1 MNDETQGGG
10 GGIDA
15 IVAEAV
21 GSGPGS
27 SGDGGGD
34 GAGGVADP
42 VGSVVGA
49 SGGDSADATH
59 ADAPSETAGRDS
71 DHWRRIVAQDRE
83 LRALRA
89 KAKEDAAAREW
100 RDSLMARAKSDPLA
114 AARELGLSAEALIAA
129 YAGMP
134 ADQADASAPAAKLP
148 SDVEA
153 RLAKLDALEQ
163 RQAEL
168 ERRLAAERHGSV
180 QAEQDAI
187 IGEIV
192 SSGGDRYAL
201 TAEAGQAGRALVLEV
216 AAELCE
222 LRRIEPTRE
231 NIRRLYEAALPAV
244 EEHYEAQHKA
254 QAERLRKSARL
265 AGLYGLAS
273 APAAPATHRGAPV
286 AAAPRDARVPDSDA
300 AWDRDATIAEAIR
313 LSRASAK

>member
-1 MNDETQGGG
+1 
-10 GGIDA
+10 
-15 IVAEAV
+15 
-21 GSGPGS
+21 
-27 SGDGGGD
+27 
-34 GAGGVADP
+34 
-42 VGSVVGA
+42 
-49 SGGDSADATH
+49 
-59 ADAPSETAGRDS
+59 
-71 DHWRRIVAQDRE
+71 
-83 LRALRA
+83 
-89 KAKEDAAAREW
+89 
-100 RDSLMARAKSDPLA
+100 MARAKTDPLA
-114 AARELGLSAEALIAA
+114 AARELGLSADALIAA

-134 ADQADASAPAAKLP
+134 ADAAESAAPAAKLP
-148 SDVEA
+148 GDVEA

-192 SSGGDRYAL
+192 SGGGDRYAL
-201 TAEAGQAGRALVLEV
+201 TAEAGQSGRALVLEV

-265 AGLYGLAS
+265 AGLYGIAS
-273 APAAPATHRGAPV
+273 APAAPAQHRGSQV
-286 AAAPRDARVPDSDA
+286 AAAPRDARVPDGEA

-313 LSRASAK
+313 LSRSAAK

>member
-15 IVAEAV
+15 IVSEAM
-21 GSGPGS
+21 
-27 SGDGGGD
+27 
-34 GAGGVADP
+34 GAGAGDA
-42 VGSVVGA
+42 GSGA
-49 SGGDSADATH
+49 SGGTDDGAGAVDSAAGAAGGDGSGADTQDA
-59 ADAPSETAGRDS
+59 AAGPTARDS

-83 LRALRA
+83 LRSLRA

-100 RDSLMARAKSDPLA
+100 RDSLLASAKSDPLA
-114 AARELGLSAEALIAA
+114 AARELGLSADALIAA

-134 ADQADASAPAAKLP
+134 ADAAESSAPAAKLP
-148 SDVEA
+148 GDVEA

-168 ERRLAAERHGSV
+168 ERRLAAERHGAV

-192 SSGGDRYAL
+192 SGGGDRYAL

-216 AAELCE
+216 AAELCD

-244 EEHYEAQHKA
+244 EEHYEAQHRA

-265 AGLYGLAS
+265 ASLYGLGA
-273 APAAPATHRGAPV
+273 APAAGATSSGAPV
-286 AAAPRDARVPDSDA
+286 AAAPRDARVPAGDD

-313 LSRASAK
+313 MARAAAK

>member
-1 MNDETQGGG
+1 MNDETQGG

-21 GSGPGS
+21 GSGAGDA
-27 SGDGGGD
+27 GDGGGD
-34 GAGGVADP
+34 SPGGVAGTVGGV
-42 VGSVVGA
+42 VGSEGGSEAAA
-49 SGGDSADATH
+49 STSDAE
-59 ADAPSETAGRDS
+59 SEPAVRDS

-89 KAKEDAAAREW
+89 KSKEDAAAREW
-100 RDSLMARAKSDPLA
+100 RDAIMARAKTDPLA
-114 AARELGLSAEALIAA
+114 AARELGLSADALIAA

-134 ADQADASAPAAKLP
+134 VDAGEPAAPAAKLP
-148 SDVEA
+148 ADVED

-168 ERRLAAERHGSV
+168 ERRIAAERYGSV

-187 IGEIV
+187 IGEVV

-222 LRRIEPTRE
+222 LRQIEPTRE

-244 EEHYEAQHKA
+244 EEHYETQHRA

-273 APAAPATHRGAPV
+273 APAAPAPARGAPV
-286 AAAPRDARVPDSDA
+286 SAAPRDPRVPGGEA

-313 LSRASAK
+313 MSRAAAK